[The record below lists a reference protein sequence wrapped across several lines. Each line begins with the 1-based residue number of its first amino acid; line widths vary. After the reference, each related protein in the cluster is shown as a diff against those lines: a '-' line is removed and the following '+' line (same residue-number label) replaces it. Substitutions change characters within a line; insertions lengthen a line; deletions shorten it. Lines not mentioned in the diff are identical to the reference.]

1 MVTVPHSP
9 ASARPTITRKDV
21 ARLAGVSTAVVS
33 YVVNGGPKRVSPVTA
48 AKVREAISAL
58 GYRPNAAARA
68 LKLGSSEMLGMVV
81 PDTTNP
87 FFATLARAVEEA
99 AAARGYALLLANSG
113 GSAANERRQVRN
125 LASRRV
131 DGVFLSSVLF
141 EPDLT
146 ELEHSEIPAVLLNH
160 STEVPGFNSVGVE
173 LLEGSR
179 RAVEHLVGHGH
190 RNIAL
195 VMGMNAG
202 NDLDAREVGWQQGL
216 AEAGLP
222 EGPILRCDFDRQGG
236 YRAGQRLLAAADRPT
251 AVFVSSDLQAVG
263 LLRAVSEAGL
273 RVPEDL
279 AVFSFDGSAEAEFS
293 WPPLSTVAQPVQA
306 MAEAAV
312 EALIGF
318 DGVSPTRNRI
328 FPVDLV
334 LRASCGCVA
343 GTGRARARRAGSG
356 RAGHVSSPPRT
367 SLRFPASFPAGVTP
381 GSKWTIVSAN
391 RSRGAGDQRA
401 PRALLSFDFTI

>member
-1 MVTVPHSP
+1 MLANSGGSMVPVPHSP
-9 ASARPTITRKDV
+9 APARPTITRKDV

-113 GSAANERRQVRN
+113 GSAASERRQVRN

-160 STEVPGFNSVGVE
+160 SSEVPGFNSVGVE

-202 NDLDAREVGWQQGL
+202 NDLDAREIGWQRGL

-222 EGPILRCDFDRQGG
+222 EGPIVRCDFDRQGG

-263 LLRAVSEAGL
+263 LLRAVYEAGL

-279 AVFSFDGSAEAEFS
+279 AVFSFDGSAEAEYS
-293 WPPLSTVAQPVQA
+293 WPPLSTVAQPIQA

-312 EALIGF
+312 EALIDSEG
-318 DGVSPTRNRI
+318 GSPTRNRT

-334 LRASCGCVA
+334 LRASCGCVPVPA
-343 GTGRARARRAGSG
+343 A
-356 RAGHVSSPPRT
+356 PPV
-367 SLRFPASFPAGVTP
+367 PA
-381 GSKWTIVSAN
+381 
-391 RSRGAGDQRA
+391 Q
-401 PRALLSFDFTI
+401 

>member
-9 ASARPTITRKDV
+9 APARPTITRKDV

-33 YVVNGGPKRVSPVTA
+33 YVVNDGPKRVSPATA

-113 GSAANERRQVRN
+113 GSAANERRQIRN

-141 EPDLT
+141 DPDLT
-146 ELEHSEIPAVLLNH
+146 ELEHSEIPTVLLNH

-173 LLEGSR
+173 LQEGSR
-179 RAVEHLVGHGH
+179 RAVEHLAGHHGH

-202 NDLDAREVGWQQGL
+202 NDLDGREVGWQQGL
-216 AEAGLP
+216 ADAGLP

-251 AVFVSSDLQAVG
+251 AAFVSSDLQAVG
-263 LLRAVSEAGL
+263 LLRAVHEAGL

-279 AVFSFDGSAEAEFS
+279 AVFSFDGSAEAEYS
-293 WPPLSTVAQPVQA
+293 WPPLSTVAQPVKG

-312 EALIGF
+312 AALVDF
-318 DGVSPTRNRI
+318 DGVSPTRNRT

-334 LRASCGCVA
+334 LRASCGCAPV
-343 GTGRARARRAGSG
+343 
-356 RAGHVSSPPRT
+356 P
-367 SLRFPASFPAGVTP
+367 
-381 GSKWTIVSAN
+381 VSA
-391 RSRGAGDQRA
+391 G
-401 PRALLSFDFTI
+401 